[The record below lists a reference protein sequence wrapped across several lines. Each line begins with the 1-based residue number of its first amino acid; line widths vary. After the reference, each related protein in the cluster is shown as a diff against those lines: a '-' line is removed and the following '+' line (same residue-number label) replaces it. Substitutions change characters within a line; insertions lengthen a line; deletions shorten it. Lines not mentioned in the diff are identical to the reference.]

1 MPEKN
6 GMKKETNLSPA
17 AAVLRQKAGK
27 IFTKK
32 ANGKKVVLSTADSV
46 RRLQEFEQ
54 QQVELKLQNEQLSTT
69 VSSFETVADKFSKF
83 YQSAS
88 AGFFTLDSNCN
99 ICELNLSGASMLGK
113 KRVDLINHKFDFFI
127 APDTRASFHLFFK
140 SILSTSTK
148 QTCEVRITK
157 KNKDPMLV
165 LMEGVCSRTD
175 QQCFLTVIDLSKS
188 KQPANEAIK
197 LKEKAVISRREYQS
211 TFDHLLVGVVVH
223 DPDTHIIF
231 SNHEASNIL
240 GLTTRQML
248 GKDAIDP
255 VWMFVYEDMSPMKI
269 EDYPVNKVVK
279 TKKPLTNYVAGI
291 IRKDRDYVTWANIN
305 AMPIF
310 HNDDDK
316 NDLEKVVINFVDIT
330 ERIKID
336 EALHKSETHLFN
348 IINSIGHPVFV
359 KDD

>member
-1 MPEKN
+1 MSGFLVMPEKN

-32 ANGKKVVLSTADSV
+32 ANGIKVVLSTADSV

-54 QQVELKLQNEQLSTT
+54 KQVELKLQNEQLSTT

-140 SILSTSTK
+140 SILSTSKK

-157 KNKDPMLV
+157 KNKHPILV
-165 LMEGVCSRTD
+165 LMEGVYSGTD
-175 QQCFLTVIDLSKS
+175 Q
-188 KQPANEAIK
+188 
-197 LKEKAVISRREYQS
+197 
-211 TFDHLLVGVVVH
+211 
-223 DPDTHIIF
+223 
-231 SNHEASNIL
+231 
-240 GLTTRQML
+240 
-248 GKDAIDP
+248 
-255 VWMFVYEDMSPMKI
+255 
-269 EDYPVNKVVK
+269 
-279 TKKPLTNYVAGI
+279 
-291 IRKDRDYVTWANIN
+291 
-305 AMPIF
+305 
-310 HNDDDK
+310 
-316 NDLEKVVINFVDIT
+316 
-330 ERIKID
+330 
-336 EALHKSETHLFN
+336 
-348 IINSIGHPVFV
+348 
-359 KDD
+359 